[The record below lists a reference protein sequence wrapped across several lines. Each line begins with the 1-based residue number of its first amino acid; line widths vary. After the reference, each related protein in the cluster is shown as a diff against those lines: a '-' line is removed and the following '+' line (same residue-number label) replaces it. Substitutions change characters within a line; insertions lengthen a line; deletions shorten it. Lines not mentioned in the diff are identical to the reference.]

1 MILVIPEVFSAEECH
16 AIRERLA
23 QASWQD
29 GRATAGYIAVQQKSN
44 EQLNVQ
50 DPVAI
55 KLAQT
60 VLQRLSSLPKFVSF
74 ALPLKI
80 LPPMFNRY
88 QGGGAYGF
96 HIDNAIRVHPQTGE
110 RIRTDISTTVFFS
123 DPDSYEGGELEI
135 QDNYG
140 TQRVK
145 LPAGHAVVYPGTSLH
160 RVCPVTQGE
169 RLAAFFW
176 TQSMVRED
184 SARQSLYELDNV
196 VQQLASRG
204 DSVDEVTRLSGVYHN
219 LIRQWGE
226 T

>member
-1 MILVIPEVFSAEECH
+1 MIVVIPDVFSAQECQ
-16 AIRERLA
+16 AIRQKLT
-23 QASWQD
+23 QADWHD
-29 GRATAGYIAVQQKSN
+29 GRTTAGYVAVQQKSN
-44 EQLNVQ
+44 EQLNTQ
-50 DPVAI
+50 DPLAI
-55 KLAQT
+55 ELGQV
-60 VLQRLSSLPKFVSF
+60 VLQRLSALPQFVSF

-110 RIRTDISTTVFFS
+110 RIRTDISTTVFLS
-123 DPDSYEGGELEI
+123 DPDSYDGGELEI

-140 TQRVK
+140 TQRIK

-184 SARQSLYELDNV
+184 SARNTLYELDAV
-196 VQQLASRG
+196 VQHLAGRG
-204 DSVDEVTRLSGVYHN
+204 DATEEVTRLSGVYHN